1 MSVVVVSLVV
11 MTLQQDSS
19 GGGGG
24 RVIFQTVELSF
35 FSSVEQPSLWLR
47 WRRRTKSHF
56 LTRLPDE
63 LFYPN
68 VISMI
73 TPLSVASF
81 KKLDALAQSA
91 FLTKWEQDFF
101 VV

>member
-47 WRRRTKSHF
+47 HTKSHF
-56 LTRLPDE
+56 LTRLPEE

>member
-68 VISMI
+68 VISM
-73 TPLSVASF
+73 TLSVASF

>member
-19 GGGGG
+19 GGGG

-68 VISMI
+68 VISM
-73 TPLSVASF
+73 TLSVASF